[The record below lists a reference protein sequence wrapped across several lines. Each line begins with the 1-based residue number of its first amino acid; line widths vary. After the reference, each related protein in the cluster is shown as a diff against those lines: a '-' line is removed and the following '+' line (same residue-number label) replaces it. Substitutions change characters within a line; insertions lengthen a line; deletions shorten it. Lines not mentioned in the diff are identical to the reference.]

1 MGCWQSK
8 QDSKQVQDDVTNIV
22 PEEEHPFQDEKKKEK
37 ESRPLSGDSLKVA
50 KESRTKER
58 KGSKQEDPSLEKDE
72 TKRQCSTYSTNSSTS
87 NGEVEKKRS
96 FINRISNFR
105 KSKRVSV
112 RNVDKSFSSSG
123 SKEDKIEPTKEEVD
137 SWSIPN
143 NGFENMMASSPGRE
157 IFSKFL
163 KKEFSSENLCFW
175 TACENLRKVKDEKLF
190 KEQCEEMFTTYLDA
204 SSPQEVSLD
213 FKVKEKVME
222 QRGQPSETIFDE
234 AQSKIYTLMHRD
246 SFPRFLTSSFYKDL
260 LNEDQPDSKAR
271 DDKMIQQGS
280 KIEDEGFP
288 SETNNVST
296 TMDCTSEQN
305 NVAQTHTSMDS
316 ESTSGTKEVSKV
328 PIHQDSLMDP
338 RVIREL
344 SKDSSGSFRTVT
356 LDTEY
361 DKLLNLIE

>member
-1 MGCWQSK
+1 
-8 QDSKQVQDDVTNIV
+8 
-22 PEEEHPFQDEKKKEK
+22 
-37 ESRPLSGDSLKVA
+37 
-50 KESRTKER
+50 
-58 KGSKQEDPSLEKDE
+58 
-72 TKRQCSTYSTNSSTS
+72 
-87 NGEVEKKRS
+87 
-96 FINRISNFR
+96 
-105 KSKRVSV
+105 
-112 RNVDKSFSSSG
+112 
-123 SKEDKIEPTKEEVD
+123 
-137 SWSIPN
+137 
-143 NGFENMMASSPGRE
+143 MMASSPGRE

-175 TACENLRKVKDEKLF
+175 TACENLRKINDEKLF

-246 SFPRFLTSSFYKDL
+246 SFPRFLTSSFYKVL
-260 LNEDQPDSKAR
+260 LNEDQTDSKER
-271 DDKMIQQGS
+271 DDTS
-280 KIEDEGFP
+280 D
-288 SETNNVST
+288 ST
-296 TMDCTSEQN
+296 QN
-305 NVAQTHTSMDS
+305 NVAQTPPFKDG
-316 ESTSGTKEVSKV
+316 ESTSETKEVSKV

>member
-1 MGCWQSK
+1 MDCVMGCWQSK

-22 PEEEHPFQDEKKKEK
+22 PEEENPFNDEKKKET

-50 KESRTKER
+50 KTSSTKER
-58 KGSKQEDPSLEKDE
+58 KGSKQKDPSLEKDE
-72 TKRQCSTYSTNSSTS
+72 TKRQCSTTSSTS

-105 KSKRVSV
+105 KSKRVSI
-112 RNVDKSFSSSG
+112 RNVDKSFASACSR
-123 SKEDKIEPTKEEVD
+123 EDKLEISKEEVD

-143 NGFENMMASSPGRE
+143 NGFENMMASRQGRE

-175 TACENLRKVKDEKLF
+175 TACENLRKIKDEKLF

-260 LNEDQPDSKAR
+260 LNEDQPDSNER
-271 DDKMIQQGS
+271 DDKMIQQDS
-280 KIEDEGFP
+280 KIEDEGSI
-288 SETNNVST
+288 SETNNGST
-296 TMDCTSEQN
+296 TKDGTSDSSKN
-305 NVAQTHTSMDS
+305 FVAQTSPSMDG
-316 ESTSGTKEVSKV
+316 ESTKEVSKV

>member
-8 QDSKQVQDDVTNIV
+8 QDDVTNIV
-22 PEEEHPFQDEKKKEK
+22 PEEENSFQDEKKKEK

-50 KESRTKER
+50 KESSKKKR
-58 KGSKQEDPSLEKDE
+58 KGSKQDDPSLEKDE
-72 TKRQCSTYSTNSSTS
+72 TKRQCSTYSTNSTAS

-112 RNVDKSFSSSG
+112 RNVDKSFSSTC
-123 SKEDKIEPTKEEVD
+123 SKEDKIEPTKEEVE

-143 NGFENMMASSPGRE
+143 NGFENMMASSQGRE
-157 IFSKFL
+157 IFLKFL

-175 TACENLRKVKDEKLF
+175 TACENLRKTKDEKLF
-190 KEQCEEMFTTYLDA
+190 KEQCEEMFTTYLDD

-222 QRGQPSETIFDE
+222 QRGQPAETIFDE

-246 SFPRFLTSSFYKDL
+246 SFPRFLTSSFYKCL
-260 LNEDQPDSKAR
+260 LNEDQPDSKER
-271 DDKMIQQGS
+271 DDKMIQQDS
-280 KIEDEGFP
+280 KLEDEGCI
-288 SETNNVST
+288 SEINNVSFT
-296 TMDCTSEQN
+296 KDDTSDSSQN
-305 NVAQTHTSMDS
+305 NFAQTHLSIDG

-328 PIHQDSLMDP
+328 PVHQDSLMDP

>member
-8 QDSKQVQDDVTNIV
+8 QDSKQVQEDVTNIV
-22 PEEEHPFQDEKKKEK
+22 PEEENPFQDEKKKEK
-37 ESRPLSGDSLKVA
+37 ESRHLSGDSLKVD
-50 KESRTKER
+50 KESSTKER

-72 TKRQCSTYSTNSSTS
+72 TKRQCSTYSTNSTTS

-112 RNVDKSFSSSG
+112 RNVDKSFSSAG

-175 TACENLRKVKDEKLF
+175 TACENLRKINDGKLF

-246 SFPRFLTSSFYKDL
+246 SFPRFLTSSFYKVL
-260 LNEDQPDSKAR
+260 LNEDQTDSKER
-271 DDKMIQQGS
+271 DD
-280 KIEDEGFP
+280 
-288 SETNNVST
+288 
-296 TMDCTSEQN
+296 TSDSSQN
-305 NVAQTHTSMDS
+305 NVAQTHPFMDG
-316 ESTSGTKEVSKV
+316 ESTSETKEVSKV